1 MIENEYDMK
10 KNLLLSLSVL
20 AIMALSCQNAGSGGK
35 ETAKEDHRQSEA
47 TVKQAVEQMML
58 MDVEKDAEKMLTAE
72 MCAIHQQA
80 LGVNYEGY
88 YFMGFQWNTG
98 VFDACSEDAGATI
111 EGVKVIDSLHADVD
125 MRYFDEGCYDEP
137 YTLHLLNEG
146 GQWKIDDVDYQVGT
160 LREEC
165 KAFQEDVAELFA
177 TRPAE
182 EVVAYLLGEEPTEEN
197 YSDPRTI
204 YYNNPAAVKELVDNL
219 GNCLEL
225 FKENPDYTDE
235 MGQQVEA
242 MIGRIKARL

>member
-1 MIENEYDMK
+1 MK
-10 KNLLLSLSVL
+10 KSLLFSLAVL
-20 AIMALSCQNAGSGGK
+20 AMMAMSCQNAGNGGQ
-35 ETAKEDHRQSEA
+35 ETTKEDNQPTEA
-47 TVKQAVEQMML
+47 AVKQAVEQMML
-58 MDVEKDAEKMLTAE
+58 IDVDKDADKILTAE
-72 MCAIHQQA
+72 MHALQQQA
-80 LGVNYEGY
+80 LGVHYEGD

-98 VFDACSEDAGATI
+98 VLDACSENAETTI

-125 MRYFDEGCYDEP
+125 MRYLDEGCYDET

-165 KAFQEDVAELFA
+165 KAFQEEVADLYA
-177 TRPAE
+177 TRPVE
-182 EVVAYLLGEEPTEEN
+182 EVLACLLGEEPTEEN
-197 YSDPRTI
+197 YSDPASI
-204 YYNNPAAVKELVDNL
+204 YYNNPEALKELADIM

-225 FKENPDYTDE
+225 FKKNPGYTDE

>member
-1 MIENEYDMK
+1 MK
-10 KNLLLSLSVL
+10 KSLLLSLSVL
-20 AIMALSCQNAGSGGK
+20 AIMVMSCQNAGNGGK
-35 ETAKEDHRQSEA
+35 EIKEDNRQSEA
-47 TVKQAVEQMML
+47 IVKQAVEQMML
-58 MDVEKDAEKMLTAE
+58 MDVEKDADKMLTAE

-80 LGVNYEGY
+80 HGVNYEGY

-98 VFDACSEDAGATI
+98 VFDACSEDANVTI
-111 EGVKVIDSLHADVD
+111 EGVKVIDSLHADVA

-146 GQWKIDDVDYQVGT
+146 SQWKIDDVDYQVGT

-165 KAFQEDVAELFA
+165 RAFQEDVVELFA

-182 EVVAYLLGEEPTEEN
+182 EVMAYLLGEEPTEES
-197 YSDPRTI
+197 YSNPKTI
-204 YYNNPAAVKELVDNL
+204 YYNNPAAVKKLVNNL

-225 FKENPDYTDE
+225 FKKNPDYTDE

-242 MIGRIKARL
+242 MIGRIKTRL